1 MNEVI
6 VVGGNHHNALGV
18 IRSFGKN
25 GIKIN
30 LIVTNDTKYPFIV
43 KSKYVKKY
51 SIIKENEVE
60 ILDELS
66 KYKNIT
72 PKPAIIP
79 TSDYAEYVIDKNLD
93 KLKKTFIVPSINNTQ
108 GEVIKY
114 MDKFN
119 QIDLCKKYKIDMA
132 KSCVLVLNNE
142 LNLNIKLKY
151 PYILK
156 PIESINGKKTDIQ
169 IVSNPKEF
177 SKCIEILKEKKYK
190 KILVQEY
197 LKYDYELTLMGCS
210 SNGKVIV
217 PGAVKKIRRYPEK
230 SGNVSYGEVIPLTKN
245 DFYKIKELLKSIN
258 YNGLFDIEVFKVGN
272 QYILN
277 EINFRNSGNTY
288 VLTYKNIFLPVI
300 WYYLA
305 IGKSVNNLK
314 FEFTNSFYMRD
325 SNLERTKLFNKEISF
340 KEYIHAKRNS
350 QISFINDLDDNKVKL
365 WKLLYAVLRRID
377 KNGKL

>member
-169 IVSNPKEF
+169 IVSNPKESKIVSKEDINKLGLKTFFF
-177 SKCIEILKEKKYK
+177 SDASGAINRKIFNELNGYDEKRLPISEDMYFAY
-190 KILVQEY
+190 KILISIHQEFQVFQQLY
-197 LKYDYELTLMGCS
+197 L
-210 SNGKVIV
+210 
-217 PGAVKKIRRYPEK
+217 
-230 SGNVSYGEVIPLTKN
+230 NV
-245 DFYKIKELLKSIN
+245 F
-258 YNGLFDIEVFKVGN
+258 
-272 QYILN
+272 
-277 EINFRNSGNTY
+277 
-288 VLTYKNIFLPVI
+288 
-300 WYYLA
+300 
-305 IGKSVNNLK
+305 
-314 FEFTNSFYMRD
+314 
-325 SNLERTKLFNKEISF
+325 
-340 KEYIHAKRNS
+340 
-350 QISFINDLDDNKVKL
+350 
-365 WKLLYAVLRRID
+365 LLY
-377 KNGKL
+377 KLI